1 MPFVETWMGLQ
12 IVLLSK
18 VKSNI
23 ERQISYDNTSMW
35 NLKKGDTNEH
45 IYKNRSR
52 VIDVEN
58 KFMVTRWG
66 INWGIG
72 IDIYIHI

>member
-1 MPFVETWMGLQ
+1 
-12 IVLLSK
+12 
-18 VKSNI
+18 
-23 ERQISYDNTSMW
+23 MW

>member
-1 MPFVETWMGLQ
+1 MRFWERLGANSKNHLQ
-12 IVLLSK
+12 K
-18 VKSNI
+18 QMDR
-23 ERQISYDNTSMW
+23 ERKISYDNTYMW

-45 IYKNRSR
+45 IYKNRRR